1 MSSSLEDV
9 RQLLA
14 SKDGIPKKLL
24 LRDLHEIIVG
34 AETPEETATRMW
46 VKSSFGEL
54 YSDRLAHIL

>member
-1 MSSSLEDV
+1 MSSSLGDL

-14 SKDGIPKKLL
+14 STDGISKKLL

-34 AETPEETATRMW
+34 AETPEETATRMY

-54 YSDRLAHIL
+54 YSDHIAHIL